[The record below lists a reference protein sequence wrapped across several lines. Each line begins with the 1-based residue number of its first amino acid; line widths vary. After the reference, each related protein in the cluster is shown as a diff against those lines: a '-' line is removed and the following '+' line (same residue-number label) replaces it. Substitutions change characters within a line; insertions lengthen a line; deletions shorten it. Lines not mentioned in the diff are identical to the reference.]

1 MKLLENMN
9 PAQQEAIE
17 CTEGPLLVL
26 AGAGSGKTK
35 VLTHRIAH
43 LLGQGVAPWRILA
56 ITFTNKAAA
65 EMKERVLKLVGSDAQ
80 AIWISTFHA
89 FCVRILRRDIE
100 KLGFTKN
107 FVIFDSTD
115 QSTLIKRC
123 LKELNLDE
131 KHYAPQAVLAGISN
145 GKNRL
150 LTPTELRAEADSFFQ
165 EKVADIYALYQRRL
179 RENNALDFDDLLM
192 LATELLMQHT
202 EVREKYQEQFKYILV
217 DEYQDTN
224 RAQYKLIQLL
234 TGQNRNIC
242 CVGDADQSIYKWR
255 GADISNILDFED
267 DYPQA
272 RTVLLEQN
280 YRSTQNIL
288 DAANAVIQY
297 NRGRKPKRLWTSN
310 PTGDLLTYYNAQDEG
325 DEAYF
330 SSKEVIRLKQDG
342 KYNYKDIAVLY
353 RTNAQSRV
361 FEETFMRLG
370 IPYVIVGGTKFYE
383 RKEIKDIMAYLR
395 IIANPLDSVALLRII
410 NVPRRG
416 IGETTLNK
424 LTTYALEQGISLF
437 DVLAKVGEMPEL
449 SGRAKTPILELA
461 KLLGGFIASR
471 DQLPVTELIERLQ
484 NETGYLAQLVEER
497 TIEAQGRIENLKEL
511 LSVAKAFLQNSEEKT
526 LDAFL
531 SQVALVS
538 DLDNVEDAANA
549 VTLMTLH
556 SAKGLEFPVAFLTGL
571 EEGVFPHS
579 RTLQAD
585 DEIEEER
592 RLCYVGITR
601 AKEKLYVS
609 HALRRMLFGNTQ
621 MNAASR
627 FLREIPEEL
636 LYKPQAATPPSRP
649 AMPAPKRKAPAK
661 ETRMSRPLNTIS
673 AASSAVTAAGLAFK
687 PSDKVRHS
695 KWGEGTIVALTPKGD
710 DLELKVAFPA
720 EGIKVL
726 MAKYAP
732 LVKI

>member
-1 MKLLENMN
+1 MNVFENMN
-9 PAQQEAIE
+9 PAQKEAIE
-17 CTEGPLLVL
+17 CTQGPLLVL
-26 AGAGSGKTK
+26 AGAGSGKTR
-35 VLTHRIAH
+35 VLTHRIAY
-43 LLGQGVAPWRILA
+43 LLEQGVAPWRILA

-65 EMKERVLKLVGSDAQ
+65 EMKERVLKLVGPEAD

-100 KLGFTKN
+100 KLGFNKS
-107 FVIFDSTD
+107 FVIFDTTD
-115 QSTLIKRC
+115 QTTLLKRC

-131 KHYAPQAVLAGISN
+131 KQYPPQAILAGIS
-145 GKNRL
+145 GAKNRL
-150 LTPTELRAEADSFFQ
+150 LTPSEMRSEANDFFK
-165 EKVADIYALYQRRL
+165 EKVVEVYELYQRRL

-192 LATELLMQHT
+192 LAVELLLRHAET
-202 EVREKYQEQFKYILV
+202 REKYQDQFKYIMV

-234 TGQNRNIC
+234 TGSHRNIC

-267 DYPQA
+267 DYPLA
-272 RTVLLEQN
+272 KTVLLEQN

-297 NRGRKPKRLWTSN
+297 NRARKPKNLWTSN
-310 PTGDLLTYYNAQDEG
+310 DAGELLTYYNAQDEG

-330 SSKEVIRLKQDG
+330 TAKEIIRLHQHG
-342 KYNYKDIAVLY
+342 QYNYRDMAVLY
-353 RTNAQSRV
+353 RTNAQSRI
-361 FEETFMRLG
+361 FEEIFMRLG

-395 IIANPLDSVALLRII
+395 VIANPLDSVALQRII

-416 IGETTLNK
+416 IGDTTLGK
-424 LTTYALEQGISLF
+424 LTVQAQLQGISLYE
-437 DVLAKVGEMPEL
+437 VLGKVAEISDL
-449 SGRAKTPILELA
+449 SGRVKTPVLELS
-461 KLLGGFIASR
+461 KLLAYFNTHHAQMPIN
-471 DQLPVTELIERLQ
+471 ELIERVQ
-484 NETGYLAQLVEER
+484 NETGYLTQLAEER

-511 LSVAKAFLQNSEEKT
+511 LSVAKNFMQNSEEKT

-538 DLDNVEDAANA
+538 DLDTVEDVANA

-556 SAKGLEFPVAFLTGL
+556 SAKGLEFPVAYLTGL
-571 EEGVFPHS
+571 EESIFPHA
-579 RTLQAD
+579 RTLQD
-585 DEIEEER
+585 EDEIEEER

-601 AKEKLYVS
+601 AKEKLYIS
-609 HALRRMLFGNTQ
+609 HAGRRMLYGNTQ
-621 MNAASR
+621 ANAPSR
-627 FLREIPEEL
+627 FLREIPEHL
-636 LYKPQAATPPSRP
+636 LHTPQVATQPVRP
-649 AMPAPKRKAPAK
+649 TPPAPKRKAPAK
-661 ETRMSRPLNTIS
+661 DTRMSKPLNTIASGS
-673 AASSAVTAAGLAFK
+673 AGTAAGLAFK
-687 PSDKVRHS
+687 PADKVRHS
-695 KWGEGTIVALTPKGD
+695 KWGEGTIVALTDRGD
-710 DLELKVAFPA
+710 DVELKVAFPS